1 MKNSYQSKPIPL
13 FTHYNGEYQQAAA
26 EAALPFSSATPA
38 NTASCAFFPAERLRT
53 PHVGKLFLFYPLY
66 ITWCKMRSHFL
77 AFLSQDRPL
86 SPYDKPEPMMSR
98 APLSLPFTCAC
109 YSSTPTVLRY
119 IRKDRC
125 SRNVIDITISFTRIH
140 ISSSFSILFFS
151 SDQASTD
158 CKILFETL
166 PIQLQGK
173 KR

>member
-13 FTHYNGEYQQAAA
+13 FTHYNGKYSKLRFYFPALHRQTRQAAHS
-26 EAALPFSSATPA
+26 FRR
-38 NTASCAFFPAERLRT
+38 NDCAHHTLGNSFF
-53 PHVGKLFLFYPLY
+53 FYPLY
-66 ITWCKMRSHFL
+66 FTWCKMRSHFL

-119 IRKDRC
+119 IRKDRF

-151 SDQASTD
+151 SDQATGSPSSLWEPWT
-158 CKILFETL
+158 TL
-166 PIQLQGK
+166 SYLAN
-173 KR
+173 

>member
-1 MKNSYQSKPIPL
+1 MKKSYQSKPIPL
-13 FTHYNGEYQQAAA
+13 FTHYNDEYSKLQLKLRFHFPALHRQTRQAAHS
-26 EAALPFSSATPA
+26 FRR
-38 NTASCAFFPAERLRT
+38 NDCAHHTLGNSFF
-53 PHVGKLFLFYPLY
+53 FYPLY
-66 ITWCKMRSHFL
+66 FTWCKMRSHFL

-86 SPYDKPEPMMSR
+86 SPYNKPEPMMSR
-98 APLSLPFTCAC
+98 APLSLPFTFAC

-166 PIQLQGK
+166 PIQLHGK